1 MAEEIITTELE
12 NTNED
17 YIQAIADLKA
27 NTVSKESYLKL
38 KAENKRLINSL
49 VEGTQEASIPKKEK
63 VDIGQLR
70 KELFDRDSSQTNLE
84 YVSKSL
90 QLRDALLERG
100 EKDPFLPWGK
110 QIAPTKADEEA
121 ATRVAQALQ
130 ECVEYADGD
139 PAVFNSELQRI
150 LNDTPAVKRRR

>member
-1 MAEEIITTELE
+1 MAEEIMTNELD
-12 NTNED
+12 NTED
-17 YIQAIADLKA
+17 YIQAINDLKA
-27 NTVSKESYLKL
+27 NSVSRESYMKL
-38 KAENKRLINSL
+38 KAENKRLISNLIEGKQEESL
-49 VEGTQEASIPKKEK
+49 PKKEK

-70 KELFDRDSSQTNLE
+70 KELFDRDASKTNLD

-100 EKDPFLPWGK
+100 DKDPFLPWGK

-121 ATRVAQALQ
+121 ASRVAEALQ
-130 ECVEYADGD
+130 ECVDYADGD

-150 LNDTPAVKRRR
+150 LNDTPAIKRRR

>member
-1 MAEEIITTELE
+1 MAEEIMTNELD
-12 NTNED
+12 NTED
-17 YIQAIADLKA
+17 YIQAINDLKA
-27 NTVSKESYLKL
+27 NSVSRESYMKL
-38 KAENKRLINSL
+38 KAENKRLISNLIEGKQEESL
-49 VEGTQEASIPKKEK
+49 PKKEK

-70 KELFDRDSSQTNLE
+70 KELFDRDTSKTNLD

-100 EKDPFLPWGK
+100 DKDPFLPWGK

-121 ATRVAQALQ
+121 ASRVAEALQ
-130 ECVEYADGD
+130 ECVDYADGD

-150 LNDTPAVKRRR
+150 LNDTPAIKRRR